1 MDTLMRTKKLEA
13 LGFDRPQAEGL
24 VLMVKDSIEEEVA
37 KKSDVAALK
46 SELKSDVAALK
57 SDVAALNVK
66 IEHVDSSLRSEI
78 KRVEQTLGLK
88 ITSES
93 KSLFIKIVILMITMT
108 GIILREIK

>member
-1 MDTLMRTKKLEA
+1 
-13 LGFDRPQAEGL
+13 
-24 VLMVKDSIEEEVA
+24 MVKESIEEEVA
-37 KKSDVAALK
+37 K
-46 SELKSDVAALK
+46 KSDVAALK

-66 IEHVDSSLRSEI
+66 IDHVDSSLRSEI

-108 GIILREIK
+108 GIILREIN